1 MELGLKGKAALVTG
15 GAGAIGGQIAR
26 RLSEEGCLV
35 ALADIAPSAD
45 GHEGAVADRG
55 GSSVYVPCD
64 VRQSEDVERMVRRAL
79 DAFGRI
85 DILINGAGV
94 TTWAPVVEL
103 DESEWDRVVDIN
115 LKSAFL
121 CSRAVAPHMI
131 AQRSGK
137 IVNIASGLGHTPSVE
152 VGHYAAAKAGV
163 IALSKTQAL
172 ELAPH
177 RINVNSVAP
186 GIIDTP
192 FVAPRRTRE
201 ELRAI
206 GERIPLGRVG
216 QPDDVARVVVFLV
229 SAASDYMTGQTLFI
243 NGGALMP

>member
-1 MELGLKGKAALVTG
+1 MACSRV
-15 GAGAIGGQIAR
+15 IV
-26 RLSEEGCLV
+26 RL
-35 ALADIAPSAD
+35 
-45 GHEGAVADRG
+45 H
-55 GSSVYVPCD
+55 
-64 VRQSEDVERMVRRAL
+64 
-79 DAFGRI
+79 
-85 DILINGAGV
+85 
-94 TTWAPVVEL
+94 
-103 DESEWDRVVDIN
+103 ESEWDRVVDIN

-152 VGHYAAAKAGV
+152 VGHYAAAKVGV
-163 IALSKTQAL
+163 IALSKTLAL

>member
-1 MELGLKGKAALVTG
+1 MHRELENQVAVITGAAQGLGLAIAKRLASDGARIAMLDLQPGLLDAAAKEVGDLAQSFAVDVTREEEVDR
-15 GAGAIGGQIAR
+15 IIAQ
-26 RLSEEGCLV
+26 V
-35 ALADIAPSAD
+35 A
-45 GHEGAVADRG
+45 E
-55 GSSVYVPCD
+55 
-64 VRQSEDVERMVRRAL
+64 
-79 DAFGRI
+79 AFGRI
-85 DILINGAGV
+85 DILVNGAGV
-94 TTWAPVVEL
+94 TTWAPIVEL

-137 IVNIASGLGHTPSVE
+137 IVNIASGLGHSPSVE

-163 IALSKTQAL
+163 IALSKTLAL

-177 RINVNSVAP
+177 KINVNSVAP

-201 ELRAI
+201 ELLAI

-229 SAASDYMTGQTLFI
+229 SSASEYMTGQTLFI